1 VTDTYTKWVLTIIA
15 TALVILA
22 ANNVTQTAL
31 AQVGLARM
39 QICDEQNCARMFP
52 IRGNVQGRTVTIWA
66 LPVVS
71 IQ

>member
-1 VTDTYTKWVLTIIA
+1 MTDTYTKCVLTIIA

-31 AQVGLARM
+31 AQVGLAKM
-39 QICDEQNCARMFP
+39 QICDDQNCARMFP
-52 IRGNVQGRTVTIWA
+52 IRGNVQGKVGTIWA